1 MDILGLTL
9 QTVRVPILRYGAE
22 GGFRAPP
29 LGELMVSLSYQ
40 PLMEKL
46 TVIVVRAKNL
56 PIPDDS
62 SSCNP
67 YVKVGE
73 TNKKKVTVLNISP
86 NRDPFRSYSRKMGK
100 VSKRRSPVSSGKLRA
115 RSGMIFLALM
125 FLTKCF
131 QSVHWSFLYCVLTV
145 S

>member
-1 MDILGLTL
+1 MNDRTLEVLLYDFDAFSRHRGLGYAQFHLSTLVDILGLTL

-40 PLMEKL
+40 PLAEKL

-62 SSCNP
+62 TSCNP

-73 TNKKKVTVLNISP
+73 RKKKGIVLNVSP
-86 NRDPFRSYSRKMGK
+86 YHECIHLGHTY
-100 VSKRRSPVSSGKLRA
+100 A
-115 RSGMIFLALM
+115 RWQKS
-125 FLTKCF
+125 
-131 QSVHWSFLYCVLTV
+131 
-145 S
+145 